1 MLRAG
6 GNLDL
11 RALRDRGVIRRIDGP
26 VCCSEQIAGQSYPS
40 SARREL
46 QNHTVTELQGP
57 QEIIV
62 SKHPDKAGILRQAE
76 VHRRGL
82 GSIVC
87 CENVGRL
94 LCCYFMV

>member
-11 RALRDRGVIRRIDGP
+11 RALRDQSVIRWIDGP
-26 VCCSEQIAGQSYPS
+26 VCCSEEIAGQSYPS

-46 QNHTVTELQGP
+46 QNHTIKELQGP

-62 SKHPDKAGILRQAE
+62 SKHPNKAGILRQVE
-76 VHRRGL
+76 EHRRSL
-82 GSIVC
+82 ENIICS
-87 CENVGRL
+87 ENVGRL